1 MLTSNLLIFLK
12 ILRKLQLSGE
22 VPRNSDIYV
31 CKFLLSIHLLSI
43 KKKKTSR
50 RKALVHKCSST
61 VFLKVWTLLNR
72 DSNTGVFP
80 WNLRIF
86 FMYNFFL
93 KNTSGV
99 CFWKTDSNLY
109 LRKKNLCQ
117 DNSHARAAHV
127 FKEKILEKKGKIH
140 WKWHYI
146 FNLITPYLCAI
157 QLRSLGV
164 TCKTPPPPPRLLKF
178 NHSKCSETAF
188 CFFQAIMEAKTSVK
202 YIKNNTPKLKGNS
215 GKQ

>member
-1 MLTSNLLIFLK
+1 MLASNLLIFLK

-109 LRKKNLCQ
+109 LRKKKFVSRQFTCTCSTCFQRENF
-117 DNSHARAAHV
+117 R
-127 FKEKILEKKGKIH
+127 EKRED
-140 WKWHYI
+140 
-146 FNLITPYLCAI
+146 T
-157 QLRSLGV
+157 
-164 TCKTPPPPPRLLKF
+164 LKMALYF
-178 NHSKCSETAF
+178 
-188 CFFQAIMEAKTSVK
+188 
-202 YIKNNTPKLKGNS
+202 
-215 GKQ
+215 